1 MNTKLSI
8 LFYIKRAKSNSD
20 GKSPIYLR
28 ITVDGK
34 RTEFSIKRFVEPE
47 KWSTVQNKMKG
58 NSEEARTIN
67 TYLDILKSRIY
78 EIQKDLIHSGKLVN
92 GEVIKNI
99 LLGVN
104 ERKRTLIPI
113 FEEHNDRMKAL
124 IGKEFA
130 KGTYTRYKTCLSH
143 TKEFLHWKYN
153 VSDIEI
159 EEIDHAF
166 IADFEF
172 YLRTEKA
179 CANNSAVKYI
189 KNFGKIIRICLANKW
204 LKYDPFISY
213 NSKFIVVDRSFLDD
227 DEIQKLS
234 EKNLEIERISQ
245 VRDIFL
251 FSCYTGLAYIDTKNL
266 KHSNIGVGID
276 GNKWIF
282 TSRQKTKSL
291 SNIPLLPKAEE
302 IIEKYKNHPYCKI
315 TGSLLPVL
323 SNQKMNAY
331 LKEIADLCGINKELT
346 FHIARHTF
354 ATTVTLS
361 NGVPIESVSKMLG
374 HKSIKTTQH
383 YAKILDSK
391 VSNDMN
397 ILKEKLAQKELKM
410 KIS

>member
-47 KWSTVQNKMKG
+47 KWSAVQNKMKG

-78 EIQKDLIHSGKLVN
+78 EIQKDLIHFGKLVN

-153 VSDIEI
+153 GSDIEI

-166 IADFEF
+166 I
-172 YLRTEKA
+172 
-179 CANNSAVKYI
+179 
-189 KNFGKIIRICLANKW
+189 
-204 LKYDPFISY
+204 
-213 NSKFIVVDRSFLDD
+213 SFLL
-227 DEIQKLS
+227 IL
-234 EKNLEIERISQ
+234 R
-245 VRDIFL
+245 
-251 FSCYTGLAYIDTKNL
+251 
-266 KHSNIGVGID
+266 
-276 GNKWIF
+276 
-282 TSRQKTKSL
+282 
-291 SNIPLLPKAEE
+291 PK
-302 IIEKYKNHPYCKI
+302 
-315 TGSLLPVL
+315 PVP
-323 SNQKMNAY
+323 
-331 LKEIADLCGINKELT
+331 
-346 FHIARHTF
+346 FF
-354 ATTVTLS
+354 
-361 NGVPIESVSKMLG
+361 
-374 HKSIKTTQH
+374 
-383 YAKILDSK
+383 
-391 VSNDMN
+391 
-397 ILKEKLAQKELKM
+397 
-410 KIS
+410 